1 MHFLL
6 ILQAYL
12 SDSEFQTVF
21 GMTKDAFYQQP
32 NWKQELQK
40 RKADLFWREQ
50 ASYLVSAIKFDL
62 VIVNG
67 GPYHILSVISEDR
80 LLVALLNW
88 FFATNFIGQFFYLYM
103 AWVVLL
109 ARSLYT
115 VACFVTV
122 HMCISFFLS
131 LVCYVWAFPGR
142 SSLYC
147 HSDVLHTKYL
157 CYLFAVDGLQ
167 LNAWLNLSA
176 RTNKWSSG
184 PDLWRQYYSIC
195 TLLPPRKRRHAEA

>member
-103 AWVVLL
+103 AWV
-109 ARSLYT
+109 
-115 VACFVTV
+115 
-122 HMCISFFLS
+122 
-131 LVCYVWAFPGR
+131 WAFLGR

-157 CYLFAVDGLQ
+157 CYLFAVDGWQ
-167 LNAWLNLSA
+167 LDASGWTYLPVQISGHLWPLRCLSA
-176 RTNKWSSG
+176 VEVAY
-184 PDLWRQYYSIC
+184 LV
-195 TLLPPRKRRHAEA
+195 